1 MTQDVWYAS
10 RFYDPKIISTTGL
23 FSAAGTPAVQTTL
36 APTAPANTKY
46 VVTLTVTLPYT
57 KVDFDKSKQDKYMA
71 AIAAAAGTN
80 AANVEILAITEKRR
94 RAGSV
99 DVETKVANAP
109 LVPCGSQC

>member
-10 RFYDPKIISTTGL
+10 RFYDPKVISTTGL
-23 FSAAGTPAVQTTL
+23 FSAVGTVDVQTMP

-46 VVTLTVTLPYT
+46 FVTLTITLPYT
-57 KVDFDKSKQDKYMA
+57 TVGFDKSKQDKYMA
-71 AIAAAAGTN
+71 AIAAAAGTS

-94 RAGSV
+94 RAGTV